1 MPKQKTVER
10 ARRAKRQGKSA
21 TTQAGEFVG
30 EQIRKIRRGRHGA
43 RSPEQAIAIGLS
55 EARRAGVNLPPPRK
69 GRVKEATRKSAT
81 YAYEVGQ
88 HKRTPQRRPRVARAV
103 SWVMKKEPRDTVSRA
118 ALSRHAKK
126 VASKKVASR
135 KTSKRAAATMK
146 SAVKRLARPSAAS
159 RKAPSAA
166 SRKAGRARKRRT
178 T

>member
-30 EQIRKIRRGRHGA
+30 EEIRKIRRGRHGA

-88 HKRTPQRRPRVARAV
+88 RKRTPQRRPRVARAV
-103 SWVMKKEPRDTVSRA
+103 SRVMKKEPRDTVSRA

-126 VASKKVASR
+126 VASR
-135 KTSKRAAATMK
+135 RTTSKRAAATIK
-146 SAVKRLARPSAAS
+146 STVKRLARPSAAS
-159 RKAPSAA
+159 RKAGRV
-166 SRKAGRARKRRT
+166 RKPPAR
-178 T
+178 

>member
-1 MPKQKTVER
+1 MPEQKTVER
-10 ARRAKRQGKSA
+10 ARRAKREGKSA

-30 EQIRKIRRGRHGA
+30 EEIRKIRRGRHGA

-69 GRVKEATRKSAT
+69 GRVTEATRKSAT

-88 HKRTPQRRPRVARAV
+88 HKRTPTRRPGVARAV

-126 VASKKVASR
+126 VASQR

-146 SAVKRLARPSAAS
+146 SSIKRLAR
-159 RKAPSAA
+159 PSAA

>member
-1 MPKQKTVER
+1 MPKQKMVER

-21 TTQAGEFVG
+21 TTQ
-30 EQIRKIRRGRHGA
+30 
-43 RSPEQAIAIGLS
+43 
-55 EARRAGVNLPPPRK
+55 VNLPPPRK
-69 GRVKEATRKSAT
+69 GRTKKTTRKSAT
-81 YAYEVGQ
+81 YVYEVGQ
-88 HKRTPQRRPRVARAV
+88 HKRTPKRRPRVARAV

>member
-10 ARRAKRQGKSA
+10 ARRARRQGKSA

-30 EQIRKIRRGRHGA
+30 EEIRKIRRGRHGA
-43 RSPEQAIAIGLS
+43 RSPAQAIAIGLS

-69 GRVKEATRKSAT
+69 GRAKETTRKSAT

-88 HKRTPQRRPRVARAV
+88 HKRTPKRRPRVARAV
-103 SWVMKKEPRDTVSRA
+103 SWVMEKEPRDTVSRA

-126 VASKKVASR
+126 VASRR

-146 SAVKRLARPSAAS
+146 STIKRLAR
-159 RKAPSAA
+159 PSAA

-178 T
+178 R

>member
-1 MPKQKTVER
+1 MPRQKTVER

-21 TTQAGEFVG
+21 TTQ
-30 EQIRKIRRGRHGA
+30 
-43 RSPEQAIAIGLS
+43 
-55 EARRAGVNLPPPRK
+55 VNLPPPRK
-69 GRVKEATRKSAT
+69 GSAKKATRKSAA

-118 ALSRHAKK
+118 ALSRHARK
-126 VASKKVASR
+126 VASRKVASR
-135 KTSKRAAATMK
+135 KTSKRAAPTIKRAAATMK
-146 SAVKRLARPSAAS
+146 STVKRLARPA
-159 RKAPSAA
+159 AA